1 MSPDPAPSSP
11 ASSKPAPS
19 GRALRTGPKPRF
31 TADQAVDAALG
42 LGIERFT
49 LAGVAAALGI
59 SAPALYRVVD
69 SHEDLVDLCLARIAG
84 QMRLPTS
91 GASWQDQLRFFADET
106 WRLTQEHP
114 GLPATILERPGAH
127 LHLAGTMRA
136 LIGSLEA
143 ADFPGGAEEIAFA
156 LDFLGDTVFVT
167 HIGILPYRQADASGR
182 RGIDRALE
190 KQADLRGAAWTGAGD
205 GTAGHDEHAG
215 RAADSGETAAVG
227 DGPAAGDD
235 DPGAPSVLT
244 IDESWTGRGM
254 LDRKIDFI
262 IAGIE
267 QGLLSTP

>member
-1 MSPDPAPSSP
+1 MSPDRAPSRS
-11 ASSKPAPS
+11 ASAKPTPS
-19 GRALRTGPKPRF
+19 ARGPRTGPKPRF
-31 TADQAVDAALG
+31 TADQAVDAALR
-42 LGIERFT
+42 LGVERFT
-49 LAGVAAALGI
+49 LAGVAAELGI

-69 SHEDLVDLCLARIAG
+69 SHEGLVDLCLARIAG
-84 QMRLPTS
+84 QMRLPTP
-91 GASWQDQLRFFADET
+91 GASWQEQLRFFADET

-136 LIGSLEA
+136 LIDSLEA
-143 ADFPGGAEEIAFA
+143 AGFPGGPEEIAFA

-167 HIGILPYRQADASGR
+167 HIGILPYRRADAAGR

-190 KQADLRGAAWTGAGD
+190 KQADLRGVARTGAGD
-205 GTAGHDEHAG
+205 AGPGTDGSAGGSG
-215 RAADSGETAAVG
+215 RDGDDAVG
-227 DGPAAGDD
+227 GASADERAG
-235 DPGAPSVLT
+235 GPSVLT

-267 QGLLSTP
+267 RGLLAAP

>member
-1 MSPDPAPSSP
+1 MSPDPASSRP
-11 ASSKPAPS
+11 ASSEPVPTEPALPESAPS
-19 GRALRTGPKPRF
+19 GRTLRTGPKRRF
-31 TADQAVDAALG
+31 TADQAVDAALR
-42 LGIERFT
+42 LGVERFT
-49 LAGVAAALGI
+49 LSGVAAELGI

-69 SHEDLVDLCLARIAG
+69 SHEDLVDLCLAHIAG
-84 QMRLPTS
+84 QMQLPTS
-91 GASWQDQLRFFADET
+91 GASWQEQLRFFADET

-136 LIGSLEA
+136 LIDSLGA
-143 ADFPGGAEEIAFA
+143 AGFPGGAEEIAFA

-167 HIGILPYRQADASGR
+167 HIGILPYRQADAAGR

-205 GTAGHDEHAG
+205 ESAGD
-215 RAADSGETAAVG
+215 VG
-227 DGPAAGDD
+227 HEGAAAG
-235 DPGAPSVLT
+235 GPSVLT

-267 QGLLSTP
+267 QGLLGTP